1 MLLIFSEWAAL
12 LPWASLPTFNAEG
25 SSNGRSLWT
34 TNRMS
39 AIIRYIGDVLQFQ
52 YELSNRRGSVEQQPS
67 VDEPSSSRASPAAET
82 PTSTTV
88 SSSTVS
94 WLTPL
99 KSRKRRPRG
108 ELSAQRVISLLLQPT
123 RPSKLPQIDP
133 SESPE
138 DVQDRLS
145 RIELQVLHGLGSNSS
160 RYRPLTRLEA
170 LTLERGGQE
179 YISDEELFEPGE
191 LDGYQNSID
200 DAIMLSAS
208 HPEWDDIVIESRRV
222 LAGAN
227 AHGRN
232 RVQSGTRARTKA
244 TKAGMRD
251 VGQDDPTC
259 GINDEDD
266 MELDG
271 DDGEDLAGG
280 GQRHSRSRLSAK
292 PAWGNEKGGNAEED
306 DGESDKDDTMFF
318 GKEAYLGFG
327 LFPGWEGDDPDTVRY
342 FESMDL

>member
-82 PTSTTV
+82 PTPTTT

-108 ELSAQRVISLLLQPT
+108 ELSAQRMISLLLQPT

-145 RIELQVLHGLGSNSS
+145 RIELQVLHGSGSNSS

-232 RVQSGTRARTKA
+232 RVQSGTRARAKA

-259 GINDEDD
+259 GTNDEDD

-271 DDGEDLAGG
+271 DDSEDLAGG

-306 DGESDKDDTMFF
+306 DGESDKGDTMFF